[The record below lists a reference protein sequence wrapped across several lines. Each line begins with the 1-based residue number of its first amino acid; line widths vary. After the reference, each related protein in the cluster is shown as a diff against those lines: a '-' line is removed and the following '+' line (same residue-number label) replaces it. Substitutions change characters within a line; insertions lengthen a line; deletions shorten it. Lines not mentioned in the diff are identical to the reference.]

1 MNAENAF
8 NNNRLPKEIYSDC
21 RVTSEKKLSEA
32 YFSLQFLSGFGLM
45 FGGVQWSET
54 SNRIQILAQIVNEHT
69 TILAGFLAGLQVTG
83 DFLAKSRASEN
94 S

>member
-1 MNAENAF
+1 
-8 NNNRLPKEIYSDC
+8 
-21 RVTSEKKLSEA
+21 
-32 YFSLQFLSGFGLM
+32 M